1 MITVFITKVL
11 LGGINRSEL
20 DEVTASTCVSFV
32 TMKEPFVGQQA
43 SGTARPKGAS
53 GSH

>member
-1 MITVFITKVL
+1 MITVFITRVL
-11 LGGINRSEL
+11 LGGIDHSEL

-32 TMKEPFVGQQA
+32 ATKEPFVGQQA

-53 GSH
+53 GSY